1 MNSGILVVKIVLIDS
16 IEAISEGLCMENRS
30 IVVDVRLT
38 MLDQYLVYSLLV
50 LWQMQFKRL
59 PCFFYGLIL
68 VCDSNLECYSRLVR

>member
-50 LWQMQFKRL
+50 ANA
-59 PCFFYGLIL
+59 I
-68 VCDSNLECYSRLVR
+68 